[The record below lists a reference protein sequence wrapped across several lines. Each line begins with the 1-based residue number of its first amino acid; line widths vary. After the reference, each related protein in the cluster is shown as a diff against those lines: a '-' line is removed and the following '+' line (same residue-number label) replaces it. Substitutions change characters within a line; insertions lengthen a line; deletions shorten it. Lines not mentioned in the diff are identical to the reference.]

1 MTKILVAMSGG
12 VDSAVTASL
21 LRNEGLD
28 VVGATM
34 KLYCPGQVL
43 HPDENGLMIGDDIE
57 DAKAVARRLGIRHM
71 TLDCEEAFRRE
82 VVSAFIDAYEK
93 AKTPNPCVICNRSLK
108 FGLVMDTM
116 RDIGADLLATG
127 HYARVERDSSGRY
140 LLRCAVD
147 PHKDQTYVLYMLTQ
161 QQLSHVRFPLGQYT
175 KADVR
180 RIAAELGFK
189 NAQKSDSQDICF
201 IPDGDYAGF
210 IQRYTGRTY
219 PTGDFID
226 PQGNILGTHRGV
238 IHYTIGQRKGLGI
251 ALGKP
256 AYVCEKNAA
265 QNTVTLSDNEA
276 LFSDRVL
283 IGNVNYIP
291 FDRLK
296 TPMRIQAKIRYN
308 MKAQPAVLEP
318 VGEDSA
324 VLIFDQPQRAIT
336 PGQSAVLYD
345 GEYVVGGGIIR

>member
-21 LRNEGLD
+21 LRNEGFD
-28 VVGATM
+28 VIGATM

-43 HPDENGLMIGDDIE
+43 HPDENGMMIGDDIE

-71 TLDCEEAFRRE
+71 VLDCEDAFRRE

-93 AKTPNPCVICNRSLK
+93 AKTPNPCMVCNRTLK

-116 RDIGADLLATG
+116 RNIGAELLATG
-127 HYARVERDSSGRY
+127 HYARVERDASGRF

-147 PHKDQTYVLYMLTQ
+147 PHKDQSYVLYMLTQ

-175 KADVR
+175 KTDVR
-180 RIAAELGFK
+180 RIAAELGFE

-210 IQRYTGRTY
+210 IQRYTGKTY
-219 PTGDFID
+219 PSGDFID

-265 QNTVTLSDNEA
+265 QNTVTLSDNES

-283 IGNVNYIP
+283 VENVNYIP

-308 MKAQPAVLEP
+308 MKAQPALLEP

-336 PGQSAVLYD
+336 PGQSAVFYD
-345 GEYVVGGGIIR
+345 GEYVVGGGIIP